1 MLSIIGLGYVGLPLC
16 LQFARCGERVLGLDI
31 DTKKVDSIHR
41 GESYIHHI
49 GSGTVAEQVQAG
61 RLQASTDFS
70 RIRECDAVIICVP
83 TPLSKNREP
92 DISYILDTGKAI
104 APYLSSSPRPA
115 SGRGVGGEGAD
126 ISALKKLVIL
136 ESTTYPGTTDEDLRL
151 ILEQGSGLT
160 AGKDFHL
167 AFSPEREDPG
177 NPDSKV
183 AKIPKVVGGYTP
195 ACLEKAV
202 ALYSKA
208 VERVVPVSSCRAA
221 EATKLLENI
230 FRSVNIALVNELKVV
245 YDAMGIDVWEVINAA
260 KTKPFGYM
268 AFYPGPGLGGH
279 CIPIDPFYLTWKA
292 REYGRATRFIEL
304 AGEIN
309 TSMPEYVIRKLSD
322 ALNTRRKP
330 LNGSKVLLVGLAY
343 KANVDDDRESPG
355 YVLMDMLKEAGA
367 EVSYYD
373 PYIPVVRPTREH
385 PHWAG
390 LKSIAWDEPTIRGFD
405 AVLIATSHANV
416 DHRQLADWSQLVIDT
431 RNAVPNPDPSKVVK
445 A

>member
-16 LQFARCGERVLGLDI
+16 IQFARCGVPVLGLDI
-31 DTKKVDSIHR
+31 DAKKTDAINA

-49 GSGTVAEQVQAG
+49 PASTVAEQVHAG

-70 RIRECDAVIICVP
+70 RIRECNAVVICVP

-92 DISYILDTGKAI
+92 DISYILETGKAI
-104 APYLSSSPRPA
+104 APHLPFSPRPA
-115 SGRGVGGEGAD
+115 SGRGVGGEG
-126 ISALKKLVIL
+126 LKKLVVL
-136 ESTTYPGTTDEDLRL
+136 ESTTYPGTTDEDLRAV
-151 ILEQGSGLT
+151 LEQGSGLK
-160 AGKDFHL
+160 AGTDFHL

-195 ACLEKAV
+195 ECLKRAV
-202 ALYSKA
+202 ELYSQA

-230 FRSVNIALVNELKVV
+230 FRSVNIALVNELKMV

-322 ALNTRRKP
+322 ALNTKRKP

-343 KANVDDDRESPG
+343 KSNVDDDRESPG
-355 YVLMDMLKEAGA
+355 YVLMNMLKHAGA
-367 EVSYYD
+367 EVAYYD

-390 LKSIAWDEPTIRGFD
+390 LKSIPWDEQTIRSYD
-405 AVLIATSHANV
+405 AVLIATAHANV
-416 DHRQLADWSQLVIDT
+416 NHEQLAEWSQLIIDT
-431 RNAVPNPDPSKVVK
+431 RNAIPNPDPTKVIK